1 MLIRLFFMGII
12 IFALTMAVIY
22 GYRKIAKEHVKH
34 TAKIIAAGILTFA
47 IIAIISLLEGQ

>member
-1 MLIRLFFMGII
+1 MLTRLFFIGII
-12 IFALTMAVIY
+12 IFALTMAIIY